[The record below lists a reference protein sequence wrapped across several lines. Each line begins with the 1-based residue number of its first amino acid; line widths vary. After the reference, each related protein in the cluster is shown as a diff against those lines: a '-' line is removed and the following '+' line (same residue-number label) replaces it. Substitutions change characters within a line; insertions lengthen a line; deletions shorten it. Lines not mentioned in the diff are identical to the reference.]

1 MEFPKKVV
9 NDIQQFMTEADLH
22 EVYMFGGAV
31 LDTLLNPEAKVND
44 YDVCV
49 KEEPIFYKTLANLKK
64 SQSQVSDVMR
74 THNVYAV
81 IQHPQLGQIDFSC
94 MDPED
99 NGILNIEKI
108 YARFNLTK
116 NGLTYQVVD
125 KYDAIDGMKQGKIRL
140 ASLPEKEGAYNIL
153 RRFLA
158 TAGKYNIDIR
168 PDGVNQPLIDQMN
181 DTFKKNYPY
190 VAQDRVRCLSRFG
203 ASLKRSKNRPEFVKN
218 LYAQKIFEQPFPD
231 IHKLL
236 GKPEF
241 QNAEKL
247 KTANSQKELLWLM
260 LRSVKGAE
268 RDELVDTILQ
278 LSKREKARQDAGVNE
293 VVLKLSNEQTSPERL
308 NKKVIN
314 PLYNFIMSKQNKEK

>member
-1 MEFPKKVV
+1 MEFPQKVV
-9 NDIQQFMTEADLH
+9 NDIQQLMTEADVH
-22 EVYMFGGAV
+22 ELYMFGGAV
-31 LDTLLNPEAKVND
+31 LDTLLNKDAKVND

-49 KEEPIFYKTLANLKK
+49 KEDAVFYKTLLNMKK
-64 SQSQVSDVMR
+64 SQCQVSDVMR
-74 THNVYAV
+74 THNIYAV
-81 IQHPQLGQIDFSC
+81 IKHPQLGQIDFSC

-116 NGLTYQVVD
+116 NGVTYQVVD
-125 KYDAIDGMKQGKIRL
+125 KYDALDCIKQGKIRL

-158 TAGKYNIDIR
+158 VAGKYDIDIR
-168 PDGVNQPLIDQMN
+168 PGGINQPFINQMN
-181 DTFKKNYPY
+181 EAFSQNYPY
-190 VAQDRVRCLSRFG
+190 VAQDRVRCLSRFA

-218 LYAQKIFEQPFPD
+218 LYEQKIFEQPFPD

-236 GKPEF
+236 GNPAF

-247 KTANSQKELLWLM
+247 KTADSQKELLWLM
-260 LRSVKGAE
+260 LRSVKGEA
-268 RDELVDTILQ
+268 RDDFVDTILL
-278 LSKREKARQDAGVNE
+278 LSKREKARQDSGVNE
-293 VVLKLSNEQTSPERL
+293 VVTQLSNEKTSPERL

-314 PLYNFIMSKQNKEK
+314 PVYHFIMNKQNKGK